1 MSIATTTIVDNNI
14 EYPYYKYVLYTEKGE
29 KIITYD
35 KTKESTSSMTF
46 GDNSW
51 KMTTTKN
58 EEYIK
63 FEYVMIKNEF
73 AYFPNGEHTL
83 IVNVH
88 NVSKVYEVNLL
99 GQKVC

>member
-1 MSIATTTIVDNNI
+1 
-14 EYPYYKYVLYTEKGE
+14 
-29 KIITYD
+29 
-35 KTKESTSSMTF
+35 
-46 GDNSW
+46 
-51 KMTTTKN
+51 MTTTKN

-73 AYFPNGEHTL
+73 AYFQNGEHTL

-99 GQKVC
+99 G